1 MVGAALSVAL
11 QEKTKGIK
19 VLQGVASAP
28 ESELVVVSCGEA
40 TSRDR
45 LLKGAHF
52 LNLHPEVFGHKL
64 SADKLSAQA

>member
-28 ESELVVVSCGEA
+28 ESELRCCGEA